1 MKSSDVIDP
10 AVLEMPFAVNGD
22 KNNIPAMN
30 TPSTGY
36 ASQSLGFPPIT
47 EEEPEDGGIPPD
59 RKDFNGL
66 GYITTSHSFYS
77 QTGSLY
83 TFSESVSAA
92 IGGYPAGAKLWYTD
106 AENKVRL
113 LVSLKD
119 DNTDNF
125 ITTPSV
131 IGPEGSWN
139 DVIASDEFVAQNYI
153 NKNRVNNCLMS
164 VGASVWA
171 SLAGNELSLTA
182 EITCAIPDERDSE
195 GVPQSLSVTLPSGT
209 ETTLD
214 TSSEGSWF
222 ILATDGSLSSLAQ
235 ENFFNGTYPTPT
247 SGKKYLVFDELKNA
261 FFFSDT
267 GSAYEKISCAIVGE
281 YEVSGS
287 TAADLTLYQPYTL
300 ATQTD
305 VARMIKIINNKIQLV
320 SAVPANAESN
330 VLYCIAES

>member
-1 MKSSDVIDP
+1 
-10 AVLEMPFAVNGD
+10 
-22 KNNIPAMN
+22 
-30 TPSTGY
+30 
-36 ASQSLGFPPIT
+36 
-47 EEEPEDGGIPPD
+47 
-59 RKDFNGL
+59 
-66 GYITTSHSFYS
+66 
-77 QTGSLY
+77 
-83 TFSESVSAA
+83 
-92 IGGYPAGAKLWYTD
+92 
-106 AENKVRL
+106 
-113 LVSLKD
+113 
-119 DNTDNF
+119 
-125 ITTPSV
+125 
-131 IGPEGSWN
+131 
-139 DVIASDEFVAQNYI
+139 
-153 NKNRVNNCLMS
+153 MS

-171 SLAGNELSLTA
+171 SLSGNELSLTA
-182 EITCAIPDERDSE
+182 EIICTIPDERDSK

-305 VARMIKIINNKIQLV
+305 VARIIKIINNKIQLV